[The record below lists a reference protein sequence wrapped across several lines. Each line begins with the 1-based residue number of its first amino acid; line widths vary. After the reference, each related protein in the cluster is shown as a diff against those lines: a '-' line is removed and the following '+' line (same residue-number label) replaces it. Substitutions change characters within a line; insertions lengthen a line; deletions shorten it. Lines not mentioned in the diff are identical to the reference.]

1 MIRKD
6 TETKNLRKTILKFS
20 KDIPVVGE
28 RHRGVF
34 SITGYRVYDNISTGC
49 YVEVDAVFKGEIKVS
64 VSSIQGEQWFESD
77 IKKNEKY
84 KVSPVRLG
92 RFLRNRLF
100 KDINS
105 HICYFDSCIK
115 NEYAIKTI
123 KWM

>member
-49 YVEVDAVFKGEIKVS
+49 YVEVDVVFKGELKFS
-64 VSSIQGEQWFESD
+64 VSSIQEDQWFGSD
-77 IKKNEKY
+77 IKKNGKY
-84 KVSPVRLG
+84 KVSSIGLG
-92 RFLRNRLF
+92 RFFRHCLF
-100 KDINS
+100 KEINS